1 MAIQRFL
8 VLSMANLCGRM
19 GVKVRFVIEVQ
30 EEVNMSKLQSSF
42 GVYNMVLSFTS
53 LGEFQKFGLA
63 FWTFGMYTNM

>member
-53 LGEFQKFGLA
+53 LGEFQKFGVLN
-63 FWTFGMYTNM
+63 FWDVH